1 MAFGGLT
8 GSIAFGIACNH
19 PQFNRL
25 KVCQLSLLLIAI
37 SSSLVTMAN
46 KYVWI
51 CVYAFT
57 FGVFDGC
64 YEMLVPVI
72 TRDIAGSQR
81 VAHAIGLL
89 YCMMAF
95 PKTLGPPI
103 AGWLFDLSNDY
114 SVSFYVTS
122 AVTIIATAVMFLL
135 NWVPLHKDRLEME
148 GNEMRSPKITNG
160 PSHESVCD
168 GFGINLRS
176 EANDFVT
183 CRWLPIYWVE
193 SRGEYEYR
201 EKLTVL

>member
-8 GSIAFGIACNH
+8 GSIAFGIACDL
-19 PQFNRL
+19 PRFNRL
-25 KVCQLSLLLIAI
+25 KVCQLSLFLMAI
-37 SSSLVTMAN
+37 SSSLVTMAA
-46 KYVWI
+46 KYIWI

-72 TRDIAGSQR
+72 TRDIAGPRR

-89 YCMMAF
+89 YCIIAF

-122 AVTIIATAVMFLL
+122 AVTIIATAIMFLL
-135 NWVPLHKDRLEME
+135 NWVPIHKDRLEME
-148 GNEMRSPKITNG
+148 ENEMSSPTIINE
-160 PSHESVCD
+160 PSHKSVCD
-168 GFGINLRS
+168 DLRMNLKP
-176 EANDFVT
+176 EADDSVT
-183 CRWLPIYWVE
+183 RGWLPIYWVE

>member
-1 MAFGGLT
+1 M
-8 GSIAFGIACNH
+8 
-19 PQFNRL
+19 
-25 KVCQLSLLLIAI
+25 
-37 SSSLVTMAN
+37 
-46 KYVWI
+46 
-51 CVYAFT
+51 YAFT

-148 GNEMRSPKITNG
+148 GNEMHSPKITNG
-160 PSHESVCD
+160 PSHKSVCD

-176 EANDFVT
+176 EADDFVT
-183 CRWLPIYWVE
+183 RRWLPIYWVE

>member
-1 MAFGGLT
+1 
-8 GSIAFGIACNH
+8 
-19 PQFNRL
+19 
-25 KVCQLSLLLIAI
+25 
-37 SSSLVTMAN
+37 
-46 KYVWI
+46 
-51 CVYAFT
+51 
-57 FGVFDGC
+57 
-64 YEMLVPVI
+64 MLVPVI
-72 TRDIAGSQR
+72 TRDIAGPQR

-135 NWVPLHKDRLEME
+135 NWVPLHKDRIEME
-148 GNEMRSPKITNG
+148 ENEMHSPKIRDE
-160 PSHESVCD
+160 PSHESVYD
-168 GFGINLRS
+168 GFGINLTP
-176 EANDFVT
+176 EADDFVT
-183 CRWLPIYWVE
+183 RRWLPIYWVE

>member
-1 MAFGGLT
+1 M
-8 GSIAFGIACNH
+8 
-19 PQFNRL
+19 
-25 KVCQLSLLLIAI
+25 
-37 SSSLVTMAN
+37 
-46 KYVWI
+46 
-51 CVYAFT
+51 YAFT

-135 NWVPLHKDRLEME
+135 NWVPLHKDRMEME
-148 GNEMRSPKITNG
+148 ENEMHSPKITEE
-160 PSHESVCD
+160 PSHESVYN
-168 GFGINLRS
+168 GLGINLTP
-176 EANDFVT
+176 EADDSVT
-183 CRWLPIYWVE
+183 RKWLPIYWVE

>member
-1 MAFGGLT
+1 M
-8 GSIAFGIACNH
+8 
-19 PQFNRL
+19 
-25 KVCQLSLLLIAI
+25 
-37 SSSLVTMAN
+37 
-46 KYVWI
+46 
-51 CVYAFT
+51 YAFT

-135 NWVPLHKDRLEME
+135 NWVPLHKDRMEME
-148 GNEMRSPKITNG
+148 ENEKHSSKITEE
-160 PSHESVCD
+160 PSHESVYN
-168 GFGINLRS
+168 GLGINLKP
-176 EANDFVT
+176 EADDSVT
-183 CRWLPIYWVE
+183 RKWLPIYWVE

>member
-1 MAFGGLT
+1 
-8 GSIAFGIACNH
+8 
-19 PQFNRL
+19 
-25 KVCQLSLLLIAI
+25 
-37 SSSLVTMAN
+37 
-46 KYVWI
+46 
-51 CVYAFT
+51 
-57 FGVFDGC
+57 
-64 YEMLVPVI
+64 MLVPVI

-135 NWVPLHKDRLEME
+135 NWVPLHKDRMEME
-148 GNEMRSPKITNG
+148 ENEKHSSKITEE
-160 PSHESVCD
+160 PSHESVYN
-168 GFGINLRS
+168 GLGINLKP
-176 EANDFVT
+176 EADDSVT
-183 CRWLPIYWVE
+183 RKWLPIYWVE